1 MRARQKL
8 PDLPENALRNHGTDE
23 AVERIWQRLDGD
35 LQLKR
40 PRSRAVALWAPAA
53 LAIVF
58 GLGIFVGARWF
69 SVTAPLATPV
79 TPEPILESNE
89 SLPTTAPFQAVG
101 EEQKVDHADTP
112 VKRAPSVQ
120 LGAAGAPATTPEILL
135 SPPAPT
141 TLLVPV
147 VPQWEKLG
155 GEGDYQGAWNALG
168 QGAGF
173 DSAVARAS
181 ADQLMSLNEIARG
194 VKQFDRAMQAYRA
207 VVDRFPG
214 DPNAQLAAFK
224 LGQMLE
230 KAGDHVGAEK
240 YFAMSRAL
248 SPKGDFAEDAL
259 VLQIKAAA
267 AQGNVELAKK
277 LSEQYEKD
285 YPKGRRI
292 DEVRALVGK
301 SKPESGAK
309 KKAAPAPEEAPVD
322 DEEEA
327 PPTSSSPSAPKAPAS
342 QPPAP

>member
-1 MRARQKL
+1 MKARQKL

-23 AVERIWQRLDGD
+23 AVDRIWQRLDGD

-58 GLGIFVGARWF
+58 GLGMFVGARWF

-89 SLPTTAPFQAVG
+89 SLPSQAPFQAAG
-101 EEQKVDHADTP
+101 EEPKVDHSEAP
-112 VKRAPSVQ
+112 VKRAPTSVQ

-147 VPQWEKLG
+147 VPQWETLASNSK
-155 GEGDYQGAWNALG
+155 YAQAWDALG
-168 QGAGF
+168 RESGF
-173 DSAVARAS
+173 DSMMAGAS
-181 ADQLMSLNEIARG
+181 ADQLWTLRDIAKQ
-194 VKQFDRAMQAYRA
+194 VKQSGRAMAALRA
-207 VVDRFPG
+207 IVDRFPS
-214 DPNAQLAAFK
+214 DPGASLAAWT
-224 LGQMLE
+224 LSQALE
-230 KAGDHVGAEK
+230 KSDPAGAAYYLAK
-240 YFAMSRAL
+240 YRAL

-259 VLQIKAAA
+259 VQQIKAAS

-285 YPKGRRI
+285 FPNGRRS
-292 DEVRALVGK
+292 DEVRTLLGK
-301 SKPESGAK
+301 SKPDSGT
-309 KKAAPAPEEAPVD
+309 KKAAAHPEEGPVD

-327 PPTSSSPSAPKAPAS
+327 PAPPPAGKAAAPKT
-342 QPPAP
+342 PPAP